1 MSSKRIFVLNGHPAA
16 QSLTGSLAESY
27 ANAARKAGHQV
38 RLIQLH
44 DLQFDMDYGFGGYE
58 RQKPLEPELEQL
70 LTDLEWAEHVVVATP
85 MWWGGLPAKLKGLF
99 DRALLPGRTFDTR
112 NTTPLGL
119 PAPLLTG
126 KTGRILLLSD
136 TPGWVFR
143 LFYRDALA
151 VQLRRQILE
160 FVGIKPAK
168 VSTFSGTSHPKDG
181 LVARWQSRVAKMGA
195 LGL

>member
-38 RLIQLH
+38 RLTQLH

-58 RQKPLEPELEQL
+58 RQKPLEPELEQF

-112 NTTPLGL
+112 NTTLLGL
-119 PAPLLTG
+119 PAPLLIG